1 MNWLAHLLLA
11 EPNPEARL
19 GNLLG
24 DLVKGKQ
31 RQTLN
36 INLQRG
42 LECHQAIDI
51 FTDQHPVVKC
61 SKQRIDPEYRRFAGI
76 FIDVF
81 YDYIL
86 ATNWQDYSNTSLT
99 EFTSTIYASWS
110 GYLSTL
116 PLYPQGV
123 IRRLIAEDW
132 LSSYSTLEGIEQT
145 LARISR
151 RLNRRTL
158 RNYDLT
164 PAIAQLTSNY
174 LLLEQDFQQFFPQL
188 QLYVD
193 DWHLNQSTVNS

>member
-24 DLVKGKQ
+24 DLVKGTQ

-51 FTDQHPVVKC
+51 FTDKHPVVKC
-61 SKQRIDPEYRRFAGI
+61 SKQKIDPEYRRFAGI
-76 FIDVF
+76 LIDVF

-86 ATNWQDYSNTSLT
+86 ATNWQDYSNISLT

-110 GYLSTL
+110 GHLSTL

-145 LARISR
+145 LTRISY
-151 RLNRRTL
+151 RLNRRSK

-164 PAIAQLTSNY
+164 PAIAQLTRNY
-174 LLLEQDFQQFFPQL
+174 LLLEQDFQQFFPLL

-193 DWHLNQSTVNS
+193 DWHLNQLTVNS